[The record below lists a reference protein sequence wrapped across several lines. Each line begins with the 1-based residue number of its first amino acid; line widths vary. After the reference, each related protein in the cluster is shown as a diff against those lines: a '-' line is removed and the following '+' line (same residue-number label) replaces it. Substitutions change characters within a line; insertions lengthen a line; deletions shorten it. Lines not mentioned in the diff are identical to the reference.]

1 METGGARTSRASRMM
16 RFTAGF
22 DEDQPPFAAAMVCEW
37 SVRPRSTRR
46 RARFRMSAI
55 RLLLALL
62 VALAHAE
69 ESVHAFNKEE
79 LEKLLKEEHSQ
90 RVSNI
95 YDNEAGIQCALP
107 GNVKHGLNHKLLT
120 ARVHAFSRPQVHVE
134 YRETGA
140 LPGRRR
146 RVLKGRAVS
155 CRIVS
160 VSFICRW

>member
-1 METGGARTSRASRMM
+1 
-16 RFTAGF
+16 
-22 DEDQPPFAAAMVCEW
+22 
-37 SVRPRSTRR
+37 
-46 RARFRMSAI
+46 MSAI
-55 RLLLALL
+55 RLLLLALL

-155 CRIVS
+155 CRSVS
-160 VSFICRW
+160 VVSFICRW

>member
-1 METGGARTSRASRMM
+1 MM

-22 DEDQPPFAAAMVCEW
+22 DEDQPPFAAAIFCG
-37 SVRPRSTRR
+37 VRPPSARSERPGAPRNDRR

-55 RLLLALL
+55 RLLLLALL

-69 ESVHAFNKEE
+69 ESAHAFNKEE

-134 YRETGA
+134 HREAGA

-155 CRIVS
+155 CRSVS
-160 VSFICRW
+160 VSFICRV

>member
-1 METGGARTSRASRMM
+1 
-16 RFTAGF
+16 
-22 DEDQPPFAAAMVCEW
+22 
-37 SVRPRSTRR
+37 
-46 RARFRMSAI
+46 MSAI
-55 RLLLALL
+55 RLLLLALL

-69 ESVHAFNKEE
+69 ESAHAFNKEE

-134 YRETGA
+134 YREAGA

-155 CRIVS
+155 CRCV
-160 VSFICRW
+160 FYLYY